1 MVFHTFD
8 EWKEL
13 GFYVNFGEKS
23 FKRNELG
30 ECIFSENQVSEKDVE
45 NIEGCDIVFNDL
57 ISDFEYPHY

>member
-1 MVFHTFD
+1 MVYHTFE

-30 ECIFSENQVSEKDVE
+30 ECIFSENQVSEKRCRKYK
-45 NIEGCDIVFNDL
+45 GLRYCL
-57 ISDFEYPHY
+57 

>member
-23 FKRNELG
+23 FKRNESG
-30 ECIFSENQVSEKDVE
+30 ECVFSSNQVSEKE
-45 NIEGCDIVFNDL
+45 E
-57 ISDFEYPHY
+57 DFSHFANEFEFDGPYY